1 MRIDIITLFPEM
13 FRGPFDASIVSRA
26 REQGIVQIELHNLRD
41 WGEGRHN
48 VVDDAPYGGGAGM
61 VLKPAPVFA
70 AVEAVRALAEEQGRV
85 ALLTPQ
91 GRLLT
96 QPIVNE
102 LAALSRLTLLCGHYE
117 GVDERVREHLV
128 DDEVSVGDYVL
139 SGGELAAMVLVDAV
153 VRLLPGAL
161 GGEASLAEESHAQ
174 GLIEYPQYT
183 RPADFRGWP
192 VPEVLLSGNHPEVE
206 RWRRQQSL
214 LRTRQR
220 RPDLLVRADL
230 SDEERSWLEEEAPA
244 GGMG

>member
-13 FRGPFDASIVSRA
+13 FRGPFDASIVARA
-26 REQGIVQIELHNLRD
+26 REQGIVRIELHNLRD

-48 VVDDAPYGGGAGM
+48 VVDDYPYGGGAGM

-70 AVEAVRALAEEQGRV
+70 AIEAVRAQAEEQGRLV
-85 ALLTPQ
+85 LLTPQ

-102 LAALSRLTLLCGHYE
+102 LAGLSRLTLLCGHYE

-128 DDEVSVGDYVL
+128 DDEISVGDYVL

-161 GGEASLAEESHAQ
+161 GSEASLDEESHAR
-174 GLIEYPQYT
+174 GLLEYPQYT

-192 VPEVLLSGNHPEVE
+192 VPEVLLSGNHREIE
-206 RWRRQQSL
+206 RWRHQQSL

-220 RPDLLVRADL
+220 RPDLLVRAEL
-230 SDEERSWLEEEAPA
+230 SDEERGWLEEA
-244 GGMG
+244 